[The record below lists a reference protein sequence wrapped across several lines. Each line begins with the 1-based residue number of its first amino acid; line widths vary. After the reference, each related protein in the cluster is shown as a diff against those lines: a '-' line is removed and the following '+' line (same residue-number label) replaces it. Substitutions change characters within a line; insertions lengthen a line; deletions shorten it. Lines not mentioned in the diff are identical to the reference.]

1 MKLLHLN
8 DVNFDAAVKETAL
21 PILVDFYADWCGPC
35 KMLAPTIEEIAAGA
49 VDFLV
54 AKVNVDEA
62 PAVAELFSV
71 MSIPTLIVL
80 RGGEELA
87 RVVGVRPKDAI
98 CRIKAHIK
106 IRSL

>member
-1 MKLLHLN
+1 MKPLHLTSA
-8 DVNFDAAVKETAL
+8 NFDETVKGTAL

-35 KMLAPTIEEIAAGA
+35 KMLTPTIEEIAAGA

-62 PAVAELFSV
+62 PEIAERFSV

-80 RGGEELA
+80 RGGTEIA
-87 RVVGVRPKDAI
+87 RAVGLRPKYAI
-98 CRIKAHIK
+98 LAMIP
-106 IRSL
+106 

>member
-1 MKLLHLN
+1 MKPLHLTTA
-8 DVNFDAAVKETAL
+8 NFEETVKGTAL

-54 AKVNVDEA
+54 AKINVDES
-62 PAVAELFSV
+62 PEIAERFSV

-80 RGGEELA
+80 RGGEEISRA
-87 RVVGVRPKDAI
+87 VGLRPKDAI
-98 CRIKAHIK
+98 LAM
-106 IRSL
+106 LP